1 MKDPV
6 GFIGLGNM
14 GMGMARN
21 LLKAGFPIV
30 AFDIRKEPLQEIQR
44 LGGTITGTPL
54 EVAQKARVSILVVL
68 NFAQAEEVVLGKQGM
83 KAGMQAGDVIIVSST
98 IAPSQIKSLG
108 QTLAPMKVRVLDAP
122 ISGGKEGAEAGTLS
136 IMIGGE
142 KEVYEKCLP
151 LFDAVGKNIYY
162 LGGLGN
168 GLSLKLVNNLLV
180 AVNNLA
186 VAEAMSLGLKAGLDP
201 KMILEVIPKSA
212 GDSWMFRNRAY
223 RMVDRDFAC
232 RGELDILLKDLGFI
246 LEMGKSLKMP
256 LTLSAVAKEFYQM
269 ANSLGLGKEDD
280 SAVFKVIE
288 KMAGF
293 APEREK
299 EKGMI
304 GAVKIIN
311 RYRGFSL
318 PKERSPFTR
327 KF

>member
-21 LLKAGFPIV
+21 LLKAGFPVV
-30 AFDIRKEPLQEIQR
+30 AFDIRKEPLPEIQR
-44 LGGTITGTPL
+44 LGGTIAGTPL

-108 QTLAPMKVRVLDAP
+108 QTLAPMKVQVLDAP

-142 KEVYEKCLP
+142 KGVYERCLP
-151 LFDAVGKNIYY
+151 LFQAMGKNIYY

-223 RMVDRDFAC
+223 RMVDRDFVC

-246 LEMGKSLKMP
+246 LEMGRSLKMP
-256 LTLSAVAKEFYQM
+256 LTLSAVAKEYYQM
-269 ANSLGLGKEDD
+269 ANCLGLGKEDD

-293 APEREK
+293 APEGGK
-299 EKGMI
+299 EKG
-304 GAVKIIN
+304 
-311 RYRGFSL
+311 
-318 PKERSPFTR
+318 
-327 KF
+327 